1 MRDLEKYNENF
12 DKIYN
17 SFSKETVGNNQIKLM
32 PPLSNKPKI
41 QRLSYDKEKDVFEIV
56 FKFDNASRTKKSD
69 NVIFV
74 ENNNGELLAVQIT
87 SFSKLKV
94 EKIKISIKST
104 LDAKIQQLSLYI
116 QKKERI
122 VENIIDKRK
131 LNFVKS
137 VIQNDYNEISK
148 GNLNLIKQET

>member
-148 GNLNLIKQET
+148 GTLNLIKQET

>member
-87 SFSKLKV
+87 SFSRLKV

>member
-41 QRLSYDKEKDVFEIV
+41 QRLSYDKEKDIFEIV
-56 FKFDNASRTKKSD
+56 FKFDDAATTKLSD

-74 ENNNGELLAVQIT
+74 ENINGELLAVQIT

-122 VENIIDKRK
+122 V
-131 LNFVKS
+131 
-137 VIQNDYNEISK
+137 
-148 GNLNLIKQET
+148 